1 LREYGV
7 GTAVLAAASAI
18 ALFCPSCSRSPG
30 AQDDRASA
38 EKVEKIKKTGGVEGL
53 KSYLAGSDG
62 TGATK
67 IMALEEITKTPG
79 PEAEKVLLELAGGQ
93 DSQARDTAIRALVE
107 RKSEKVVP
115 VLVSRLLNTL
125 ETGGDVAADVA
136 AVNSISPDALRN
148 ARDSMIDKANKAKS
162 EGSIIAAKQYIESAQ
177 ALSAFVDKK
186 DLSGAVAALDG
197 EKKAAVFNERA
208 AALIKAMEN
217 GQLSRMYTI
226 GKILADDPAAA
237 GLKAVL
243 PEMERLSRLEDR
255 FYSVAQ
261 AQESTKSLYEEAKKK
276 GEKGDK
282 LARMKNDFD
291 TQKGNMILA
300 RRELE
305 RERKKLPALAEKVGS
320 IIDKK

>member
-1 LREYGV
+1 
-7 GTAVLAAASAI
+7 
-18 ALFCPSCSRSPG
+18 
-30 AQDDRASA
+30 
-38 EKVEKIKKTGGVEGL
+38 
-53 KSYLAGSDG
+53 
-62 TGATK
+62 
-67 IMALEEITKTPG
+67 
-79 PEAEKVLLELAGGQ
+79 
-93 DSQARDTAIRALVE
+93 
-107 RKSEKVVP
+107 
-115 VLVSRLLNTL
+115 
-125 ETGGDVAADVA
+125 
-136 AVNSISPDALRN
+136 
-148 ARDSMIDKANKAKS
+148 
-162 EGSIIAAKQYIESAQ
+162 
-177 ALSAFVDKK
+177 
-186 DLSGAVAALDG
+186 
-197 EKKAAVFNERA
+197 
-208 AALIKAMEN
+208 MEN